1 MSKNMRLLLALAQ
14 RDWSQRDL
22 ADHAHVSVATI
33 NKLCNEHHV
42 PTLRTAYKLSQALDR
57 SFMALGWD
65 IACPEQESGS
75 ERVERGEED
84 SHEDYTGPPMGGVG
98 KITYKPDNDKLPYL
112 EQPQGDSDE
121 QG

>member
-22 ADHAHVSVATI
+22 AKKAGVSQATI

-57 SFMALGWD
+57 TNVELGWD
-65 IACPEQESGS
+65 IG
-75 ERVERGEED
+75 GED

-121 QG
+121 H